1 MKLTLLDEQLVQIQT
16 NLIIYISNYRKLFE
30 QMDNSLTSVLMQGN
44 IFIACCTGVKID
56 GSVEYQRWDKFWSR
70 THRVQ
75 FLHGFDGV

>member
-1 MKLTLLDEQLVQIQT
+1 MQLTLLDEQLIQIQT
-16 NLIIYISNYRKLFE
+16 NLTIYISNYRELFE

-44 IFIACCTGVKID
+44 IFIACCTRFKID

>member
-1 MKLTLLDEQLVQIQT
+1 MQLTLLDEQLIQIQT
-16 NLIIYISNYRKLFE
+16 NLTIYIANYRELFE

-44 IFIACCTGVKID
+44 IFTACCTGVKID

>member
-56 GSVEYQRWDKFWSR
+56 ESVEYQRWNRFWSR

>member
-1 MKLTLLDEQLVQIQT
+1 MQLTLLDEQLIQIQT
-16 NLIIYISNYRKLFE
+16 NLTIYISNYRELFE

-44 IFIACCTGVKID
+44 IFIACCTRVKRD